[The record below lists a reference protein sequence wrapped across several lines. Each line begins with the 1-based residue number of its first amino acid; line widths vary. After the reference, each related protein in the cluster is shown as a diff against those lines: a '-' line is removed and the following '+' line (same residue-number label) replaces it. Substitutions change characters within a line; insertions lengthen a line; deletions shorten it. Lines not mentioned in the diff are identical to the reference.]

1 MDKRLAVLDDD
12 EDFCA
17 FVARVA
23 TDSGYDVFA
32 TTRPRELLQ
41 HVRDNRVAVV
51 VLDLRIP
58 QTDGVEVLRH
68 LASAAIAATILL
80 VSGVADRV
88 LDTALRIGQ
97 ERGLRM
103 GGFLQKPFRA
113 DDLREKLADIERAS
127 GAIID
132 DVRLR
137 DAIFGNEFILHY
149 QPIQELSTQRIRAV
163 ETLVRWDR
171 KDAGLMMPG
180 EFIPL
185 AEQSGLIDSLTE
197 WVTAMAI
204 QQLAEWQRGGLDL
217 IVSIN
222 ISTACLHDYRF
233 PDRMEA
239 LCRSAGVEPDSV
251 AVELTETATMRD
263 AIQLMD
269 VLTRIRLKGFRLSL
283 DDFGTGYSS
292 LVQLKRLPFSAIKI
306 DQSFVVSMLDSVE
319 DGIIVDTI
327 LGMARNLKLKTIAE
341 GVQSPAIMSALAE
354 KGCDYAQGYHIA
366 RPLPPEAIPALVR
379 A

>member
-23 TDSGYDVFA
+23 SDGGYDVFA
-32 TTRPRELLQ
+32 TTRPREFLQ
-41 HVRDNRVAVV
+41 HVRDNRVSIV

-58 QTDGVEVLRH
+58 HTDGIEVLRH
-68 LASAAIAATILL
+68 LASFAIAATVLL

-88 LDTALRIGQ
+88 LDTALRIGR

-113 DDLREKLADIERAS
+113 DDLREKLAELQRSSA
-127 GAIID
+127 AID
-132 DVRLR
+132 DSCLK
-137 DAIFGNEFILHY
+137 DAIYGNEFILHF
-149 QPIQELSTQRIRAV
+149 QPIRELSTGRIRAV

-171 KDAGLMMPG
+171 KDAGVIMPA

-185 AEQSGLIDSLTE
+185 AEQSGLIDPLTE

-204 QQLAEWQRGGLDL
+204 RQLAEWRGMGLDL

-222 ISTACLHDYRF
+222 ISTASLHDYRF

-239 LCRSAGVEPDSV
+239 LCTNAGVDPETV
-251 AVELTETATMRD
+251 AIELTETATMKD

-306 DQSFVVSMLDSVE
+306 DQSFVSSMLDSAE
-319 DGIIVDTI
+319 DAIIVDTI
-327 LGMARNLKLKTIAE
+327 IGMARNLKLKTIAE
-341 GVQSPAIMSALAE
+341 GVQSPEIMAALAE

-366 RPLPPEAIPALVR
+366 RPLPPEEIPAAVQP
-379 A
+379 